1 MKEGKLMSE
10 VIVKPGYREFPPKVN
25 MFHYAVERHTA
36 SELGDSRAMVWD
48 GGAFTYREL
57 EEEVNRVAAGLALRG
72 VKRGDMVLLRSRN
85 HPHYCVGALACWKL
99 GAVSVMSNSL
109 LGPEEA
115 DYVLGNCEAR
125 IALAMEDV
133 AAPFR
138 DFLKAGRLDHLVILD
153 GAAGPAVGELSYEAL
168 KGSSDG
174 TAATV
179 DTDALDPAFMCYS
192 SGTTG
197 NPKGILH
204 AHRWVIT
211 LGDVIKL
218 HMEFEPG
225 DVMLAPGEFSFM
237 GSIGQ
242 GYIAA
247 LYSGVTMVAYPE
259 RVTPRGILQAIE
271 RFKVTKFFSV
281 PTLYRRI
288 LSEEGCEDGIDLS
301 SLEFII
307 SSGEHMGST
316 IPELWA
322 ERFDVPI
329 YEVYGVGEVQT
340 CIGNLRAWK
349 QVKGSIGRPLPGF
362 EVAVLDEGLER
373 VPVGKPGRFMIHRSD
388 PGFFLTYHK
397 QEEKWRNAFKGDW
410 YDTGDVMIADEDGY
424 LFFQGREDDLF
435 KSRGYFISPQEVENA
450 LIKHPR
456 IKEAAVIGVADERY
470 GNRICAYVVPADGAA
485 PSEALGAEVL
495 DFARDHL
502 APYKIPKT
510 LEFLEEIPK
519 NPVGKILRRAL
530 KQESA

>member
-1 MKEGKLMSE
+1 MAK
-10 VIVKPGYREFPPKVN
+10 IVVEPGYRVYPPKVN
-25 MFHYAVERHTA
+25 IFHYAVERHAA
-36 SELGDSRAMVWD
+36 SELGDARAMVWD
-48 GGAFTYREL
+48 GGVFTYKEL
-57 EEEVNRVAAGLALRG
+57 EAEVNRAAVALKRLG

-99 GAVSVMSNSL
+99 GAVSVLSNSL
-109 LGPEEA
+109 LRPEEV
-115 DYVLGNCEAR
+115 DYVLSNCEAR
-125 IALAMEDV
+125 VALAMEDV
-133 AAPFR
+133 AAPLR

-153 GAAGPAVGELSYEAL
+153 AAAGPEAGEHSYKNL
-168 KGSSDG
+168 
-174 TAATV
+174 TAASNGAADIVDTV

-211 LGDVIKL
+211 LGDAIKL
-218 HMEFEPG
+218 HMEFVLG

-247 LYSGVTMVAYPE
+247 LYCGVTMVAYHE
-259 RVTPRGILQAIE
+259 RVTPLGILEAIE
-271 RFKVTKFFSV
+271 RHKVTKFFSV

-288 LSEEGCEDGIDLS
+288 LSEEGCEKGIDLS

-307 SSGEHMGST
+307 SSGEHMGSA

-362 EVAVLDEGLER
+362 RVALLDEALER
-373 VPVGKPGRFMIHRSD
+373 VPVGAPGRFMIHRSD

-397 QEEKWRNAFKGDW
+397 QPEKWRNAHKGDW
-410 YDTGDVMIADEDGY
+410 YDTGDVMIADEEGF
-424 LFFQGREDDLF
+424 LFFQGRQDDLF
-435 KSRGYFISPQEVENA
+435 KSRGYFISPQEVENV
-450 LIKHPR
+450 LIKHPK
-456 IKEAAVIGVADERY
+456 IKEVAVIGLPDERY
-470 GNRICAYVVPADGAA
+470 GNRVYAYVVPAEGTA
-485 PSEALGAEVL
+485 PSDALGAEVL
-495 DFARDHL
+495 DFARNQL

-510 LEFLEEIPK
+510 LEFLEKIPK

-530 KQESA
+530 KTENA

>member
-1 MKEGKLMSE
+1 MSE
-10 VIVKPGYREFPPKVN
+10 VIVKPGYREYPPKVN
-25 MFHYAVERHTA
+25 MFHSAVERHAA
-36 SELGDSRAMVWD
+36 SELGNSRAMVWD

-57 EEEVNRVAAGLALRG
+57 EEEVNRVAAGLAHLG

-115 DYVLGNCEAR
+115 DYVLVNCEAR

-133 AAPFR
+133 AAPLR

-153 GAAGPAVGELSYEAL
+153 GDAGPAEGELSYEAL

-174 TAATV
+174 TAATVATVDTV

-197 NPKGILH
+197 KPKGILH

-301 SLEFII
+301 NLEFII

-322 ERFDVPI
+322 ERFDAPI

-362 EVAVLDEGLER
+362 EVALLDEGLER

-435 KSRGYFISPQEVENA
+435 KSRGYFISPQEIENA

-456 IKEAAVIGVADERY
+456 VKEAAVIGVADERY